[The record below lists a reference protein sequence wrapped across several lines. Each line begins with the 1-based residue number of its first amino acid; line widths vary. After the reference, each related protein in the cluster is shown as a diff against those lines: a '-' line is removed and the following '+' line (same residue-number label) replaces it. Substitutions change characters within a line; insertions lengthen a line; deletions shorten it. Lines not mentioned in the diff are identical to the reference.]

1 MIVKIKNARKYTWY
15 ENKLDWEYEVEMSV
29 ESYLVKITEFH
40 LWPLFIYLEDVEI
53 IKEQPQNT
61 LLEA

>member
-53 IKEQPQNT
+53 IKE
-61 LLEA
+61 